1 MIMTS
6 QRQLLDTI
14 EVLRRQ
20 INRLEEK
27 NWNLKQEVK
36 RYEENKKQGK
46 RGG

>member
-27 NWNLKQEVK
+27 NWNLKEEVK
-36 RYEENKKQGK
+36 RYEENKKQSK
-46 RGG
+46 RCG

>member
-1 MIMTS
+1 MTS

-27 NWNLKQEVK
+27 NWNLKEGVK
-36 RYEENKKQGK
+36 RYEENKKQSK
-46 RGG
+46 RCG